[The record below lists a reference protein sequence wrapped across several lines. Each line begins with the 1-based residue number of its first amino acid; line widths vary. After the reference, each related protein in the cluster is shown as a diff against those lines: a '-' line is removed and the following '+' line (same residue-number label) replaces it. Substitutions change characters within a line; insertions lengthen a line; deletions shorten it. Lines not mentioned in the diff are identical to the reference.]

1 MSAHKKKE
9 ESMDSDKL
17 RKKVI
22 ELTGED
28 PIDLFGETD
37 WELYAE
43 EYLEEQANEVY
54 ANKFGK

>member
-1 MSAHKKKE
+1 MNSE
-9 ESMDSDKL
+9 KL
-17 RKKVI
+17 RKKII

-43 EYLEEQANEVY
+43 EYLEECEQDDY
-54 ANKFGK
+54 CNKFGGA

>member
-1 MSAHKKKE
+1 MYVWVYIKI
-9 ESMDSDKL
+9 MDSNKI
-17 RKKVI
+17 RKKII

-43 EYLEEQANEVY
+43 EFINEQNEETY
-54 ANKFGK
+54 ANKYGR

>member
-1 MSAHKKKE
+1 MNSN
-9 ESMDSDKL
+9 KL
-17 RKKVI
+17 RKKII

-43 EYLEEQANEVY
+43 EYLEEQEQQTFAD
-54 ANKFGK
+54 KFGK